1 MGIETVKSY
10 LRIAPKSSGV
20 YQFFNSKR
28 DVIYIGKA
36 KNLYSRLTNYAPLDG
51 NSHRICQMIA
61 NADAVDVIKTN
72 NELEALL
79 LEANLIKKFKPRYN
93 ILLKDDKSFPYLL
106 IREDHPYPQIAKYRG
121 IKDLKGSYY
130 GPFTSPAKAEET
142 LSYLQKVFLLRSCS
156 DAYFAS
162 RKRPCLLYQIKRCS
176 APCVNKIAQDDY
188 LLLVKQAN
196 DFLSGKNFELQKQLA
211 HQMHEASDK
220 YAYEEASQYRDRI
233 KMLSYIQAKQVVD
246 LQEIGD
252 LDVIAIGNIG
262 GIVAVQIFFFRTGQ
276 NLGNKTYFPEHVEDA
291 GFDEILSNFL
301 LHFYQHNHIPPSI
314 ILSNQITDND
324 LLQQALAAFCGHKV
338 KIEIPKQGKKY
349 ELVKFAL
356 DNIKCEIEKKLNTKA
371 YHKAMLK
378 EMELL
383 FDLPIEIK
391 RVEIYDNSHI
401 SGKFAVGTMVVSG
414 EDGFEK
420 KEYRK
425 YNIAH
430 IGKDTGGDDYSMM
443 KEMLTRRF
451 KRDLPK
457 PELILIDGGAGHLSV
472 ASNVIKTLKIQGVCV
487 VGIAKGMDRNSGRE
501 SFFTLGKGEFTLDRN
516 NKVMKYLQI
525 LRDEAHRFAIA
536 SHRAKRSAAIK
547 SSILDMIP
555 GIGAKRK
562 KILLSFFG
570 SVEHIENASI
580 DQLQQVKTINI
591 KIAEKIYG
599 YLHK

>member
-1 MGIETVKSY
+1 MSIEIVRNY
-10 LRIAPKSSGV
+10 LRIAPNSSGV
-20 YQFFNSKR
+20 YQFFNSKH

-36 KNLYSRLTNYAPLDG
+36 KNLRNRLANYTTFDG
-51 NSHRICQMIA
+51 NSNRICHMIT
-61 NADAVDVIKTN
+61 NIDAIDIIKTN

-93 ILLKDDKSFPYLL
+93 ILLKDHKSFTYLL

-121 IKDLKGSYY
+121 IKDIKGSYY
-130 GPFTSPAKAEET
+130 GPFISPTKAEEA
-142 LSYLQKVFLLRSCS
+142 LSYLQKIFLVRSCA

-162 RKRPCLLYQIKRCS
+162 RKRSCLLYQIKRCS
-176 APCVNKIAQDDY
+176 APCVNKIAHDDY
-188 LLLVKQAN
+188 LSLVKQAK
-196 DFLSGKNFELQKQLA
+196 DFLSGKNSILQKQLA
-211 HQMHEASDK
+211 QQMHEASER

-233 KMLSYIQAKQVVD
+233 KMLSYIQAKQIVD
-246 LQEIGD
+246 LHEIGD
-252 LDVIAIGNIG
+252 LDVIAVDNSG

-276 NLGNKTYFPEHVEDA
+276 NLGNKTYFPEHAEEA
-291 GFDEILSNFL
+291 GFDEVLSNFIL
-301 LHFYQHNHIPPSI
+301 QFYQHNHIPPLI
-314 ILSNQITDND
+314 ALSNQITDSN
-324 LLQQALAAFCGHKV
+324 LLQQALAGFCGHKV
-338 KIEIPKQGKKY
+338 KIEVPKQGKKY
-349 ELVKFAL
+349 ELIKFAL
-356 DNIKCEIEKKLNTKA
+356 NNIKSEIEKKLNTKT

-383 FDLPIEIK
+383 FGLQTEVK

-401 SGKFAVGTMVVSG
+401 SGKFAVGAMVVSG

-425 YNIAH
+425 YNITH

-472 ASNVIKTLKIQGVCV
+472 AHNVIKTLRIEGVFL
-487 VGIAKGMDRNSGRE
+487 VGIAKGVDRNAGRE
-501 SFFTLGKGEFTLDRN
+501 SFFTLDKGEFTLDKN
-516 NKVMKYLQI
+516 SKIMKYLQI
-525 LRDEAHRFAIA
+525 LRDEAHRFAITT
-536 SHRAKRSAAIK
+536 HRAKRSAAIK
-547 SSILDMIP
+547 TSVLNMIP
-555 GIGAKRK
+555 GIGGKRK

-580 DQLQQVKTINI
+580 DQLQQVETINRT
-591 KIAEKIYG
+591 IAEKIYR
-599 YLHK
+599 YFHK